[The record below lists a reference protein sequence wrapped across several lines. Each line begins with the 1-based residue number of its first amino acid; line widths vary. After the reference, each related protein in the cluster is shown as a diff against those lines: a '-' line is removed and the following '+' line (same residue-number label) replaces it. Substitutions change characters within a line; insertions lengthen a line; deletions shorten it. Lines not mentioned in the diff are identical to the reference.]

1 MKSVQEFIK
10 SRMTRLTF
18 TYLAIIMSMS
28 IVFSFFIYTIA
39 SARISSSLLIET
51 NSGLKAVV
59 VEDQFLNQLLHQRA
73 VLARADLLNEL
84 VILNLVMLIG
94 GAIVSYYLAKRTLR
108 PIESAMDAQSQFVS
122 DASHE
127 LKTPLTALQT
137 MNEVA
142 LRKHKLTTTETTDL
156 IKQNIEEIT
165 KLRELSIALLG
176 LATND
181 NSKLKISK
189 VALQDAVCDAM
200 NQVVAL
206 AQEKD
211 IAIDDQVPNVRVC
224 AHHESLER
232 IIRILL
238 ENAIK
243 YSDSGSS
250 VVISA
255 KTNGSCVELDV
266 SDSGIG
272 IAKEDQ
278 EKIFTRFYR
287 VDNSRSKIK
296 ADGYGLGLAIAKD
309 LANRQDIGLSVSSDL
324 AKGST
329 FSLKLKKA

>member
-39 SARISSSLLIET
+39 SARISSSLLVET
-51 NSGLKAVV
+51 SSGLKAVV
-59 VEDQFLNQLLHQRA
+59 VEDQFLNQLLRQRA

-94 GAIVSYYLAKRTLR
+94 GALVSYYLAKRTLR

-142 LRKHKLTTTETTDL
+142 LRKNKLTATETTDL

-176 LATND
+176 LAAND

-189 VALQDAVCDAM
+189 VALQDVICDAM

-211 IAIDDQVPNVRVC
+211 IAIDDQVSNARVC
-224 AHHESLER
+224 AHHESLVR

-255 KTNGSCVELDV
+255 KANGSCVEIDV

-272 IAKEDQ
+272 ISKEDQ

-329 FSLKLKKA
+329 FCLKLKKA

>member
-1 MKSVQEFIK
+1 MKNVQEFIK

-18 TYLAIIMSMS
+18 TYLALIMSMS

-39 SARISSSLLIET
+39 SARISSSLLVET

-59 VEDQFLNQLLHQRA
+59 VEDQLLNQLLRQRA

-94 GAIVSYYLAKRTLR
+94 GALVSYYLAKRTLR

-142 LRKHKLTTTETTDL
+142 LRKNKLTATETTDL

-176 LATND
+176 LAAND

-189 VALQDAVCDAM
+189 VALQDVICDAM

-211 IAIDDQVPNVRVC
+211 IAIDDQVPNVSVC
-224 AHHESLER
+224 AHHESLVR
-232 IIRILL
+232 IVRILL

-243 YSDSGSS
+243 YSDNSSS
-250 VVISA
+250 VVVGA

-266 SDSGIG
+266 SDGGIG
-272 IAKEDQ
+272 ISKEDQ

-309 LANRQDIGLSVSSDL
+309 LASRQDIGLSVTSKFG
-324 AKGST
+324 KGST
-329 FSLKLKKA
+329 FRLKLKKA